1 MSFIDAQNSR
11 IFGENA
17 HGWWDKTGPFKVLHR
32 LNPTRLS
39 FIKEQMAKTFG
50 DVNPFEGRSVLDIG
64 TGGGLVA
71 EPLARMGA
79 HVTAIDADA
88 QNIEAAR
95 AHANAQGFT
104 IDYRVGD
111 LDAVEGLQGTFDLVL
126 ALEVIEHVLEP
137 QAFVAELARLVRP
150 GGLLIMST
158 LNRTIPSYLLGILA
172 AEYVLRWAPRGSH
185 SWDQFIK
192 PSELAQDLRHAGMTL
207 QALKGISFNPLS
219 GQWSL
224 SQDARINYI
233 LCAQG

>member
-1 MSFIDAQNSR
+1 MSFVDAQNSR

-17 HGWWDKTGPFKVLHR
+17 HGWWDKAGPFKVLHR
-32 LNPTRLS
+32 LNPTRVR
-39 FIKEQMAKTFG
+39 FIEKQMTRALG
-50 DVNPFEGRSVLDIG
+50 GGNPFEGRAVLDIG

-71 EPLARMGA
+71 EPLACMGA
-79 HVTAIDADA
+79 RVTAVDADA

-95 AHANAQGFT
+95 DHASVQGLE

-111 LDAVEGLQGTFDLVL
+111 LNAVDGLQGTFDLVL
-126 ALEVIEHVLEP
+126 ALEVVEHVLEP
-137 QAFVAELARLVRP
+137 RAFVAELARLVRP

-158 LNRTIPSYLLGILA
+158 LNRTVPSYVFGILA

-192 PSELAQDLRHAGMTL
+192 PSELASSLRQAGMTL
-207 QALKGISFNPLS
+207 QSLKGISFYPLS

-224 SQDARINYI
+224 SQDTRINYI

>member
-1 MSFIDAQNSR
+1 MSFVDTQNSR

-32 LNPTRLS
+32 LNPVRLR
-39 FIKEQMAKTFG
+39 FINHQMSKTFG
-50 DVNPFEGRSVLDIG
+50 DERPVEGRSVLDIG

-79 HVTAIDADA
+79 RVTAIDADSH
-88 QNIEAAR
+88 NIEAAR
-95 AHANAQGFT
+95 DHANAQGLT

-111 LDAVEGLQGTFDLVL
+111 LDVVGGLQGTFDVVL
-126 ALEVIEHVLEP
+126 ALEVVEHVLEP
-137 QAFVAELARLVRP
+137 RVFVAELARLVRP

-158 LNRTIPSYLLGILA
+158 LNRTIPSYVLGILA

-207 QALKGISFNPLS
+207 QDLKGISFNPLS

-233 LCAQG
+233 LSAQA

>member
-1 MSFIDAQNSR
+1 MSFVDAQNSR

-32 LNPTRLS
+32 LNPVRVR
-39 FIKEQMAKTFG
+39 FIEEQMTRTFG
-50 DVNPFEGRSVLDIG
+50 GENPFQGRVVLDIG

-71 EPLARMGA
+71 EPLARYGA
-79 HVTAIDADA
+79 RVTAVDAQA

-95 AHANAQGFT
+95 EHASTQGLE
-104 IDYRVGD
+104 IDYRIGD
-111 LDAVEGLQGTFDLVL
+111 LNTVDGLQGTFDLVL
-126 ALEVIEHVLEP
+126 ALEVVEHVLEP
-137 QAFVAELARLVRP
+137 RAFVAELARLVRP

-158 LNRTIPSYLLGILA
+158 LNRTISSYVLGILA

-192 PSELAQDLRHAGMTL
+192 PSELASSLRQVGMNV
-207 QALKGISFNPLS
+207 QSLKGVSFNPLS

-224 SQDARINYI
+224 SQDTRINYI